1 MFNLLDTSTI
11 QDSGSNIYKEKT
23 NEPHKL
29 KPPLAK
35 LLETVAQLGSAQTTN
50 KYSKD
55 LSSQNLQMAYLSS
68 QDMHLHACIDVTID
82 MPEMQPNP
90 QNDTWFKFQLRIIA
104 QF

>member
-1 MFNLLDTSTI
+1 LFNLPDTSTI
-11 QDSGSNIYKEKT
+11 QDSGSNIYKVET

-35 LLETVAQLGSAQTTN
+35 LLETVAQLGSTQTTN
-50 KYSKD
+50 KYS
-55 LSSQNLQMAYLSS
+55 LQMAYLCS
-68 QDMHLHACIDVTID
+68 QDMHLHACIDVTLD

-90 QNDTWFKFQLRIIA
+90 QNDTWLKFQLSFMA

>member
-1 MFNLLDTSTI
+1 M
-11 QDSGSNIYKEKT
+11 ET

-35 LLETVAQLGSAQTTN
+35 LLETVAQLGSTQTTN
-50 KYSKD
+50 KYSKN
-55 LSSQNLQMAYLSS
+55 LSSQNLQMAYLCS
-68 QDMHLHACIDVTID
+68 QDMHLHACIDVTLD

-90 QNDTWFKFQLRIIA
+90 QNDTWLKFQLRIIA